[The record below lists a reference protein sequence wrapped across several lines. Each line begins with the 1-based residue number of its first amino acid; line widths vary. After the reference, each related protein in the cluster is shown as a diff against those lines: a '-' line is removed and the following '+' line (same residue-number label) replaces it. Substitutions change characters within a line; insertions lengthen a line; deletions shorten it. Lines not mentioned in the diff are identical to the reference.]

1 MPSSWHA
8 IQRHVL
14 AKDAEIGD
22 KNAITCLFWSEDF
35 DDMPKP
41 DLDPADCRIVA
52 ELQANGRLSN
62 VELADKIGLS
72 PSPCLRRVK
81 RLEREGYIEGYRAAL
96 RRERIG
102 LGFSVFIGVKIDGHT
117 NERALQFEKAVVAM
131 PEVVACHLVSGE
143 ADYFLEVVVPDLGD
157 YQRFLVGKLLNLPI
171 VREVRSNIAIQTL
184 KAGAPLP
191 LEHFEMEQAQT
202 PAQAAKHRRP
212 ERGGLRR

>member
-1 MPSSWHA
+1 MP
-8 IQRHVL
+8 
-14 AKDAEIGD
+14 
-22 KNAITCLFWSEDF
+22 IT
-35 DDMPKP
+35 

-81 RLEREGYIEGYRAAL
+81 RLERDGYIDGYRAAL
-96 RRERIG
+96 RRDRIG
-102 LGFSVFIGVKIDGHT
+102 LGFSVFIGVKIDSHT
-117 NERALQFEKAVVAM
+117 NERALVFEKAVVAM
-131 PEVVACHLVSGE
+131 PEVVACHLVSGD
-143 ADYFLEVVVPDLGD
+143 ADYFLEVVVPDLAD

-191 LEHFEMEQAQT
+191 LQHLETAKPQK
-202 PAQAAKHRRP
+202 PAQAAKRARSERR
-212 ERGGLRR
+212 R